1 MEALLSDGLSRLG
14 IELSP
19 QQQKQLA
26 TYLSELALWNG
37 KYGLVNASGEALII
51 KHFLDS
57 FAAVPVLKSMD
68 FDTACDVGSGGGFP
82 GLVLAVA
89 FPDKKFTLIERSG
102 KKALFLANTAVMTHA
117 SNVEVKSEDADLV
130 NEQFD
135 LVLFRALGQFT
146 RYFPTLYRLTAEG
159 GHLFAFK
166 GRREEIQQ
174 EIQSLSSD
182 IKKKTEIRS
191 AHVPFLEDERNF
203 VIIER

>member
-1 MEALLSDGLSRLG
+1 MEALLDKGLSELG
-14 IELSP
+14 ISLSAE
-19 QQQKQLA
+19 QKKQLD
-26 TYLSELALWNG
+26 TYWSELALWNG
-37 KYGLVNASGEALII
+37 KYGLVNASGDQLAV

-57 FAAVPVLKSMD
+57 FAAVPVLKNMQ

-82 GLVLAVA
+82 GLVLAIA

-102 KKALFLANTAVMTHA
+102 KKALFLANTAVMMHA

-130 NEQFD
+130 KEQFD

-146 RYFPTLYRLTAEG
+146 QYFPTLYRLTAEE

-166 GRREEIQQ
+166 GRQEEIQH
-174 EIQSLSSD
+174 EIQTLD
-182 IKKKTEIRS
+182 AEIQKKTDIRS

>member
-1 MEALLSDGLSRLG
+1 MEALLDKGLSQLG
-14 IELSP
+14 ISLSTT
-19 QQQKQLA
+19 QQKQLE
-26 TYLSELALWNG
+26 TYWSELALWNG
-37 KYGLVNASGEALII
+37 KYGLVNASGDQLVI

-57 FAAVPVLKSMD
+57 FSAVPVLKTMK

-102 KKALFLANTAVMTHA
+102 KKALFLANTAVMMQA
-117 SNVEVKSEDADLV
+117 SNVEVRFEDADLV
-130 NEQFD
+130 KEQFD

-146 RYFPTLYRLTAEG
+146 QYFPTLYRLTASG
-159 GHLFAFK
+159 GHLFALK

-174 EIQSLSSD
+174 EIQSLASD
-182 IKKKTEIRS
+182 IQKKTEIKA